1 MNLPEG
7 YNGKLY
13 SLIEEAQRIKVNE
26 PQKALEQANF
36 VYVQALKS
44 ADEELEALCLYT
56 LGVCNE
62 MLANYPQAMT
72 FLSEAIKLSQHLGNK
87 RVMGDSLNCVGII
100 HDNLNNYS
108 NALKAYFRALKLYEE
123 LKDNKKIAI
132 VLSNIGLIYT
142 NIKDYRNAL
151 KFYSQALDLAEE
163 ENDSESL
170 LVTNINIGLTHTLL
184 GNFDEALK
192 FLYDALDFAAR
203 NNDRRRSSI
212 TLDHIAETNIK
223 LEKNDE
229 AYRLFEESRKIKEE
243 LDDKRGLVKVLGTIG
258 HMNLV
263 ENKVEEAKAN
273 LEKALEIADRLGMK
287 RSIHELHK
295 MLSESYEKMGD
306 AENALMHLKIAYRK
320 EIELLNEEAEL
331 RAKNISTQLEIEQAQ
346 KEAEIQ
352 RLKNIELAQALE
364 DVKKLNVNLKELND
378 EKNEFMAIA
387 VHDLKNPLQN
397 ILSTARIMKRSD
409 DLPKEELDEFTS
421 NIVSQ
426 TDRMFNII
434 KKLLDHNAIDQGEL
448 KIKESNFDVN
458 SLCDEL
464 AENFREEAERKFLE
478 IKLDKFPEELNVR
491 TDKVILYEILQNLI
505 SNAIKFS
512 PQHKHIFLGT
522 YADEDSVRIEV
533 RDEGPGFSDADKSKM
548 FNKFARLSAKPTG
561 NEHSTGL
568 GLSIVKK
575 LCELAG
581 ARLKLES
588 VESQGAKFI
597 ISLKRQN

>member
-13 SLIEEAQRIKVNE
+13 SLLEEAHKIKINE

-44 ADEELEALCLYT
+44 ADEELEASSLYT

-62 MLANYPQAMT
+62 LLANYPQAMK

-87 RVMGDSLNCVGII
+87 KVMGDALNCVGII

-123 LKDNKKIAI
+123 LKENKKIAI

-151 KFYSQALDLAEE
+151 KFYSQALDIAEE
-163 ENDSESL
+163 ENDNESL

-184 GNFDEALK
+184 GNFDESLK
-192 FLYDALDFAAR
+192 FLYDALDLASL

-223 LEKNDE
+223 LNKIDE
-229 AYRLFEESRKIKEE
+229 AYRLFEESRKIKTD
-243 LDDKRGLVKVLGTIG
+243 LDDKRGLVKIFGTVG
-258 HMNLV
+258 HLNLL
-263 ENKVEEAKAN
+263 ENKVEEAKVN
-273 LEKALEIADRLGMK
+273 LEKALELANQLGMK
-287 RSIHELHK
+287 KSIHELHK
-295 MLSESYEKMGD
+295 MLSESFEKMDD
-306 AENALMHLKIAYRK
+306 AQNALKHLKIAYQK

-331 RAKNISTQLEIEQAQ
+331 KARNISTQLEIEQAQ

-364 DVKKLNVNLKELND
+364 DVKKLNVSLKELND

-397 ILSTARIMKRSD
+397 ILSTARIMKRSI

-434 KKLLDHNAIDQGEL
+434 KKLLDHNAIDQGEM
-448 KIKESNFDVN
+448 KIKESVFDVN
-458 SLCDEL
+458 PLCSEL

-478 IKLDKFPEELNVR
+478 VKLDIYPGELNVK

-512 PQHKHIFLGT
+512 PQHKHIYLNT
-522 YADEDSVRIEV
+522 YGNEDSVLIEIK
-533 RDEGPGFSDADKSKM
+533 DEGPGFSDEDKSKM

-581 ARLKLES
+581 ASLRLET
-588 VESQGAKFI
+588 VEPHGAKFVVT
-597 ISLKRQN
+597 LKKQL